1 MPTIIETRPIDMSI
15 GPVHVTGLLFV
26 ATPPEETFV
35 EGEIEVLGLIQETFR
50 MVTTEEMMSVDLTIH
65 EAFYTFSMH
74 FDIPSGSF
82 LCQLQLKDAETEEE
96 WHVLATLPA

>member
-1 MPTIIETRPIDMSI
+1 MPTIIETRPIDMNI

-50 MVTTEEMMSVDLTIH
+50 MVITEEMMSVDLNIH
-65 EAFYTFSMH
+65 EAFYTLSMH
-74 FDIPSGSF
+74 FDIPSSSF
-82 LCQLQLKDAETEEE
+82 LCQLQPKDAETEEE
-96 WHVLATLPA
+96 WHVLLSLAP